1 MEQNDRNFF
10 KDWMDERRLKAEDVA
25 GHFHASI
32 QTIHNWRSSGVPDRR
47 RPHVE
52 QFMADWI
59 DPVSQQAAD
68 PNADARRL
76 GQLVIRVT
84 GEQFNRWN
92 HAANTT
98 PGGPFL
104 MEDWAVRALEEAARE
119 YEQAGKQPEL
129 ESVVPFLNP
138 DRSAAASAA
147 RVADEPVHWIDLAG
161 GVAAGSPIATDAPRE
176 PIPVPRDFPDG
187 HYALRVFGQSMEPK
201 IPDGSIIIV
210 KRLAEGTFPK
220 KTSIVVYSDAYGHS
234 LKELGYRTAR
244 EDEEANAFGKVAV
257 LKSLNP
263 RFPDVQTID
272 SGRLEAVWVET
283 L

>member
-1 MEQNDRNFF
+1 
-10 KDWMDERRLKAEDVA
+10 MDERRLKAEDVA

-32 QTIHNWRSSGVPDRR
+32 QTIHNWRSSGVPERR
-47 RPHVE
+47 VPHVE
-52 QFMADWI
+52 KFMAEWI
-59 DPVSQQAAD
+59 DPVSQKAAD
-68 PNADARRL
+68 PNADAQRL

-119 YEQAGKQPEL
+119 YELAGKLPEL
-129 ESVVPFLNP
+129 DSIVPFLGA
-138 DRSAAASAA
+138 DRISAPAKVAEEHAA
-147 RVADEPVHWIDLAG
+147 HWIDLAG
-161 GVAAGSPIATDAPRE
+161 GVAAGSPIAADAPHE
-176 PIPVPRDFPDG
+176 PIPVPRDYPAG
-187 HYALRVFGQSMEPK
+187 YYALRVFGQSMEPK
-201 IPDGSIIIV
+201 IPDGSIIVV

-234 LKELGYRTAR
+234 LKELGYRAAR
-244 EDEEANAFGKVAV
+244 ADEEANAFGKVAV

>member
-1 MEQNDRNFF
+1 
-10 KDWMDERRLKAEDVA
+10 MDERRLKAEDVA

-59 DPVSQQAAD
+59 DPVSQKAAD
-68 PNADARRL
+68 PNADAQRL

-104 MEDWAVRALEEAARE
+104 MEDWAIRALEEAARE
-119 YEQAGKQPEL
+119 YEVAGKVAEL
-129 ESVVPFLNP
+129 ESIVPFLRDA
-138 DRSAAASAA
+138 DRSAAAAT
-147 RVADEPVHWIDLAG
+147 VAEETGYWIDLAG
-161 GVAAGSPIATDAPRE
+161 GVAAGSPIAADAPHE
-176 PIPVPRDFPDG
+176 PIRVPREFPPG
-187 HYALRVFGQSMEPK
+187 HYALRVFGQSMEPR
-201 IPDGSIIIV
+201 IPDGSVIVV

-234 LKELGYRTAR
+234 LKELGYRAAR
-244 EDEEANAFGKVAV
+244 GDEEANAFGKVAV

>member
-32 QTIHNWRSSGVPDRR
+32 QTIHNWRSSGVPERR
-47 RPHVE
+47 VPHVE
-52 QFMADWI
+52 KFMAEWI
-59 DPVSQQAAD
+59 DPVSQKAAD
-68 PNADARRL
+68 PNADALRL

-92 HAANTT
+92 HAANAA

-104 MEDWAVRALEEAARE
+104 MEDWATRALEEAARE
-119 YEQAGKQPEL
+119 YESAGKLPEL
-129 ESVVPFLNP
+129 ESIVPFLDP
-138 DRSAAASAA
+138 A
-147 RVADEPVHWIDLAG
+147 RFTAKVAEEHTHWIDLAG
-161 GVAAGSPIATDAPRE
+161 GVAAGSPIAADAPHEPVRSPRE
-176 PIPVPRDFPDG
+176 YPAD

-201 IPDGSIIIV
+201 IPDGSIIVV

-234 LKELGYRTAR
+234 LKELGYRTAKA
-244 EDEEANAFGKVAV
+244 DEEANAFGKVAV
-257 LKSLNP
+257 LKSLNA

-272 SGRLEAVWVET
+272 SGRLEAVYVET

>member
-10 KDWMDERRLKAEDVA
+10 RDWMDERRLKAEDVA
-25 GHFHASI
+25 GLFHASI

-52 QFMADWI
+52 QFMAEWV
-59 DPVSQQAAD
+59 DPVSQRAGD
-68 PNADARRL
+68 PNADAQRL
-76 GQLVIRVT
+76 GQLLIRVT

-92 HAANTT
+92 HAANNA

-104 MEDWAVRALEEAARE
+104 MEDWAIRALEEAAYE
-119 YEQAGKQPEL
+119 YEAAGKQPEL
-129 ESVVPFLNP
+129 ESVLPFILP
-138 DRSAAASAA
+138 DRSAEEAA
-147 RVADEPVHWIDLAG
+147 HWIDLAG
-161 GVAAGSPIATDAPRE
+161 GVAAGSPIASDAPRE
-176 PIPVPRDFPDG
+176 PIPVPREFPEG

-234 LKELGYRTAR
+234 LKELGYRAAKG
-244 EDEEANAFGKVAV
+244 DEEANAFGKVAV